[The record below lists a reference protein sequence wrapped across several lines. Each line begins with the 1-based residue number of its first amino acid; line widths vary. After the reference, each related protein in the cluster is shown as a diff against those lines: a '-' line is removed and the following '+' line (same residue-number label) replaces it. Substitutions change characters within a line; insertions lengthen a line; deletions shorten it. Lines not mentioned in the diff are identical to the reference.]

1 VFVSAGSVFARKTLA
16 YPRRIARK
24 CKDRVEV
31 GVTLAC
37 TREWGTLW
45 GALLTNVWIGGEVGE
60 FDETLWIKTPKL
72 PP

>member
-1 VFVSAGSVFARKTLA
+1 VFVSAGSVFARKTIA
-16 YPRRIARK
+16 CPRDISRK
-24 CKDRVEV
+24 CEDRVEV
-31 GVTLAC
+31 GVTLAS
-37 TREWGTLW
+37 TREWGTFW